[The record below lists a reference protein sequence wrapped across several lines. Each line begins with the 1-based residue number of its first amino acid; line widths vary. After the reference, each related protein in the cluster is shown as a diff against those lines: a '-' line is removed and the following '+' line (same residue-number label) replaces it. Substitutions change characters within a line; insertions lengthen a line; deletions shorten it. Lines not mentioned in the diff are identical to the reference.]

1 MIILKTSYSNRKWFD
16 NQKQVAEFLC
26 IKNSSKKSI
35 ESNSN
40 QNLFLIQAL
49 RAIFDKTVA
58 LLHQHHMMHS

>member
-35 ESNSN
+35 ESRCRKFGFEIEWNN
-40 QNLFLIQAL
+40 
-49 RAIFDKTVA
+49 
-58 LLHQHHMMHS
+58 